1 MANPHSCGHPDEI
14 GEDNPFS
21 VQAVYGTKGPDQA
34 PGQHEERGDAP
45 LPSGAL
51 GAEAQSVDEAGGKRW
66 TKRVFESDL
75 VAADLWADEHD
86 DCLGDSK
93 QQQRLRSLREMTEDP
108 MKGWRPMIMV
118 NEVMVSVLENLAAG
132 APNFRQL
139 FDLVLSSAKASL
151 YARMPFRLPPV
162 LLLGPPGA
170 GKSRAATLVA
180 ECLGTVVEKVPIT
193 MQTGCGVLSGLD
205 VSWRNP
211 RLGAVARVLLGA
223 KTSSPILLL
232 DEIDKSNPRSEYGQL
247 LDPLHDLLEQDTARC
262 FTDEYLRVPI
272 AADAI
277 IWLATANDDCLI
289 PAPILDRMLVIEVS
303 QPTEAEMGIILT
315 TMIRVAMARWGGWF
329 DHSCP
334 ITADTLKTLRRIHPR
349 AARRVID
356 LAVGFAVAAGR
367 PIILPEDVEHARKVT
382 MSPKSAMKIGFF

>member
-1 MANPHSCGHPDEI
+1 MAHHHSCKPPDEV
-14 GEDNPFS
+14 GEQNPFTIE
-21 VQAVYGTKGPDQA
+21 AVYGVEQTDRPRDEQEG
-34 PGQHEERGDAP
+34 RGDAP
-45 LPSGAL
+45 LPAHAL
-51 GAEAQSVDEAGGKRW
+51 GAEIECVSETGHTQWVKRI
-66 TKRVFESDL
+66 FEPG
-75 VAADLWADEHD
+75 AAAAELSND
-86 DCLGDSK
+86 DNDHFGDSK
-93 QQQRLRSLREMTEDP
+93 EQARLRALRDMATDP
-108 MKGWRPMIMV
+108 LKGWRPMIMV
-118 NEVMVSVLENLAAG
+118 NEVMVSALENLAEG

-170 GKSRAATLVA
+170 GKSRAATFIA
-180 ECLGTVVEKVPIT
+180 ECLGTAVEKVPIT

-211 RLGAVARVLLGA
+211 RLGAVARVLLGS
-223 KTSSPILLL
+223 KTASPVLLL

-262 FTDEYLRVPI
+262 FTDEYLRLPI

-277 IWLATANDDCLI
+277 IWLATANDHRII
-289 PAPILDRMLVIEVS
+289 PDPILDRMLVIEVQ
-303 QPTEAEMGIILT
+303 QPTEAEMGVILT
-315 TMIRVAMARWGGWF
+315 TMIRAAMARWQGWF
-329 DHSCP
+329 DGAEP
-334 ITADTLKTLRRIHPR
+334 ITADTLKMLRGIHPR